1 MNPSMLA
8 RIEEATSLGLL
19 VAEDGLVL
27 EV

>member
-1 MNPSMLA
+1 MLA
-8 RIEEATSLGLL
+8 RTDAARKLGLL